1 MLNKRLIGV
10 VTVINGLAVQSF
22 GYKRYLPLGKPEI
35 AAKNLDRW
43 GVDEILLQ
51 CRSFDSKLTSDF
63 ALLERV
69 GKTGLSTCDL
79 RWRYTYSC

>member
-35 AAKNLDRW
+35 VAKNISSWRLNRC
-43 GVDEILLQ
+43 ILG
-51 CRSFDSKLTSDF
+51 DPI
-63 ALLERV
+63 
-69 GKTGLSTCDL
+69 
-79 RWRYTYSC
+79 